1 MSDLMLT
8 FQTRQQ
14 RYALLYRQEI
24 ELRYIGAR
32 EALDATDNRGR
43 PMLSADLCTLLDS
56 ADREVWLRR
65 CAFVLPLRRCSVA
78 LRCNA
83 LNELSHI
90 DATSIK
96 PLPYLIVQRLP
107 HTWFAGFCLFENEPM
122 LLLDLRQIAMHIL
135 RQSHA
140 LLGETAS

>member
-1 MSDLMLT
+1 MSALILT
-8 FQTRQQ
+8 FQTCQQ
-14 RYALLYRQEI
+14 RYALRHHQEI
-24 ELRYIGAR
+24 ELRYVSAR
-32 EALDATDNRGR
+32 DVLNDTDSRGR
-43 PMLSADLCTLLDS
+43 PLLSADLCTLLDP

-65 CAFVLPLRRCSVA
+65 CALVVPLRRRSVA

-83 LNELSHI
+83 LNELN
-90 DATSIK
+90 DVVETSFK
-96 PLPYLIVQRLP
+96 PLPPLLVQRLP
-107 HTWFAGFCLFENEPM
+107 HTWFSGLYLQDAEPM